1 MIANVTSHKLR
12 ENNPACMQACT
23 QEIRANVL
31 LLKAFENFIYKH
43 SSFRKCTK
51 VLETRENL
59 KDFMLAQTRCQ
70 KLSITTMNPL

>member
-31 LLKAFENFIYKH
+31 LLKALENFIYKH
-43 SSFRKCTK
+43 TADF
-51 VLETRENL
+51 ENV
-59 KDFMLAQTRCQ
+59 QRY
-70 KLSITTMNPL
+70 